1 MGVVYFSIIPTFE
14 PSRYCKCWIVCFYY
28 RNAVGNFSDTMN
40 KAQECISNKIST
52 RDSYVN
58 STDYSN
64 FGIYTQNSISQDIE
78 LPIETERYKIED
90 ATYVNG
96 VPD

>member
-1 MGVVYFSIIPTFE
+1 
-14 PSRYCKCWIVCFYY
+14 
-28 RNAVGNFSDTMN
+28 
-40 KAQECISNKIST
+40 
-52 RDSYVN
+52 
-58 STDYSN
+58 
-64 FGIYTQNSISQDIE
+64 QNSISQDIE